1 MSAHGRFRSRL
12 AALASDEAAHSALGA
27 NGWRR
32 TFGRFTPG
40 SPSYATLVYERDGE
54 PQELVRM
61 EVFEHRPT
69 GPASPVES
77 VGWVALARFPSDPLL
92 TTLPGVLDRLD
103 GMRVVRYRPGR
114 RCTVR
119 VDGSPPRYLKVFV
132 DERCARIH
140 ADAEAL
146 WRASRRGELRFA
158 VARPIG
164 CERDVRAVWQEAVPG
179 VPLAHA
185 IAETDGAELAAR
197 VGAAA
202 ASLTNAR
209 LRPANVHDAGAQLAR
224 GERTHAQLLALVPDC
239 EALLSEVVARVAGL
253 HAAAPPSRPRPIHG
267 APHLPQWLDDGE
279 ALGLVDFDRHGL
291 GDPELDAA
299 TLVASFEDDLGRPD
313 LRGRVLEAYEDVAG
327 PLRPGLVAAYRTQR
341 RLAKA
346 LGAARSIRPDGDE
359 RARQR
364 LELAPSDSEEGTE

>member
-1 MSAHGRFRSRL
+1 VSAYARFRSRL

-32 TFGRFTPG
+32 TYGRFTPG
-40 SPSYATLVYERDGE
+40 NPSYATLVYERDGE

-61 EVFEHRPT
+61 EAFEHRPT
-69 GPASPVES
+69 GSALPLEG
-77 VGWVALARFPSDPLL
+77 VGWLTPERFPSDPIL
-92 TTLPGVLDRLD
+92 TTLPGVLERL
-103 GMRVVRYRPGR
+103 GEMRVVRYRPGR

-119 VDGSPPRYLKVFV
+119 VHQSPPRYLKVFA
-132 DERCARIH
+132 DERGARIH

-146 WRASRRGELRFA
+146 WQASGHGELGFA

-164 CERDVRAVWQEAVPG
+164 FDRDSRAVWQEAVPG
-179 VPLAHA
+179 VALALG
-185 IAETDGAELAAR
+185 ETDGDELAAR
-197 VGAAA
+197 VGEAA
-202 ASLTNAR
+202 ASLTRAR
-209 LRPANVHDAGAQLAR
+209 LRPGIVRDAAAQLAR
-224 GERTHAQLLALVPDC
+224 TERTRAQLVALVPDC
-239 EALLSEVVARVAGL
+239 EALLSELVARVAAL
-253 HAAAPPSRPRPIHG
+253 HAAAPQSPPRPIHG

-313 LRGRVLEAYEDVAG
+313 LHGRVLKAYEDVAG
-327 PLRPGLVAAYRTQR
+327 PLRPGLVAAYRAQR

-359 RARQR
+359 RARHR
-364 LELAPSDSEEGTE
+364 LELALSDIE